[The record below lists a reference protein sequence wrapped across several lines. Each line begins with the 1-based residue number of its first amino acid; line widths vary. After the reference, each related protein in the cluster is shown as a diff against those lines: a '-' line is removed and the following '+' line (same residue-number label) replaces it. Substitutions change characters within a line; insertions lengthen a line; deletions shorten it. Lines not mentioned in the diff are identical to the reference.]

1 MSFGSSLLSKVIE
14 ANDPAALL
22 RYGLTRNDFQT
33 DGERAAFDYISTY
46 AEKNGNQAPTAE
58 MVATEVPTFQ
68 PEFSIDATFEY
79 LAQKAK
85 ETAAMSDFAA
95 IFNDKYGANGIKK
108 ADSEFIQRFNRAQEG
123 GNPKEFFEWL
133 TEVAERS
140 TIRTNVRKT
149 VGTDVVRDVDKF
161 RAEYEKRKA
170 GESFRIWDSKF
181 PALNKAI
188 GGYVS
193 SNMYVVYGKSG
204 RGKSAITLEE
214 SINCAAQGANVLI
227 WSMEMGWFEVLVRIY
242 VSLSGDQGVS
252 LTEIDGQRMEAG
264 FDSRSVRQGK
274 LSEEF
279 EAGFMEFIATL
290 NTIISGSI
298 TVRAVDDKD
307 FDSRSLRDLKADI
320 EKTNADVVMI
330 DPFYY
335 LDYEANSNKTTGG
348 AAADTSKKMRRLA
361 GTMDVVIFAITQ
373 AGEDDGA
380 EDEGGNREIK
390 LPKRKDVM
398 KTSALLQDAA
408 VLIPVDT
415 NAREG
420 RGLVGVNKG
429 RDGGEDEVVE
439 IVYLPQVG
447 IIKQVAGGE
456 TALGGYGF

>member
-1 MSFGSSLLSKVIE
+1 MSFGTSLLSKVIE
-14 ANDPAALL
+14 TNDPSALL
-22 RYGLTRNDFQT
+22 RYGLTRKDFQT
-33 DGERAAFDYISTY
+33 DGERSAFEYISSY

-58 MVATEVPTFQ
+58 MVVTEVPTFQ
-68 PEFSIDATFEY
+68 PEFSIEAPFEY
-79 LAQKAK
+79 LAQKTK
-85 ETAAMSDFAA
+85 GAAAFNDFAKTA
-95 IFNDKYGANGIKK
+95 E
-108 ADSEFIQRFNRAQEG
+108 SELAERFNCAQEN
-123 GNPKEFFEWL
+123 GNPQEFFEWL
-133 TEVAERS
+133 KTVAEES
-140 TIRTNVRKT
+140 TIRTSVRKT
-149 VGTDVVRDVDKF
+149 VGTNVVTDVDKF

-170 GESFRIWDSKF
+170 GESFRIWNSKF

-214 SINCAAQGANVLI
+214 SINCAIQGANVLI

-242 VSLSGDQGVS
+242 VSLSGDQGVA
-252 LTEIDGQRMEAG
+252 LTEIGGQQMEAG
-264 FDSRSVRQGK
+264 FDSRDVRQGK

-290 NTIISGSI
+290 NTLIAGSI

-320 EKTNADVVMI
+320 EQTKADVVMV

-335 LDYEANSNKTTGG
+335 LDYESNSNKTTGG

-373 AGEDDGA
+373 AGENDA
-380 EDEGGNREIK
+380 TEDEAGNREIK
-390 LPKRKDVM
+390 LPKRKDVK
-398 KTSALLQDAA
+398 KTSALLEDAA

-420 RGLVGVNKG
+420 RGLIGVNKG

-447 IIKQVAGGE
+447 LIKQVAAKE
-456 TALGGYGF
+456 TDLAAFGF

>member
-1 MSFGSSLLSKVIE
+1 MSFGTSLLSKVIE
-14 ANDPAALL
+14 ANDPSALL
-22 RYGLTRNDFQT
+22 RYGLTRKDFQT
-33 DGERAAFDYISTY
+33 DGERAAFEYISAY

-68 PEFSIDATFEY
+68 PEFSIEAPFEY
-79 LAQKAK
+79 LAKKAK
-85 ETAAMSDFAA
+85 ETAAMNDFA
-95 IFNDKYGANGIKK
+95 NT
-108 ADSEFIQRFNRAQEG
+108 ADSELAKRFNQAQEN
-123 GNPKEFFEWL
+123 GNPQEFFDWL
-133 TEVAERS
+133 KIIAEQN
-140 TIRTNVRKT
+140 IMRTSVRKT
-149 VGTDVVRDVDKF
+149 VGTNVVTDVDKF

-170 GESFRIWDSKF
+170 GESFRIWNSKF

-214 SINCAAQGANVLI
+214 SINCAVQGANVLI

-242 VSLSGDQGVS
+242 VSLSGDQGVA
-252 LTEIDGQRMEAG
+252 LTEIDGQQMEAG
-264 FDSRSVRQGK
+264 FDSRDVRQGK

-290 NTIISGSI
+290 NTIIAGSI

-320 EKTNADVVMI
+320 EQTKADVVMI

-335 LDYEANSNKTTGG
+335 LDYESNSNKTTGG

-373 AGEDDGA
+373 AGEDDA
-380 EDEGGNREIK
+380 TEDEAGNREIK
-390 LPKRKDVM
+390 LPKRKDVK
-398 KTSALLQDAA
+398 KTSALLEDAA

-420 RGLVGVNKG
+420 RGLIGVNKG

-447 IIKQVAGGE
+447 LIKQVAAGE
-456 TALGGYGF
+456 TALDAFGF

>member
-1 MSFGSSLLSKVIE
+1 MSFGTSLLSKVIE
-14 ANDPAALL
+14 ANDPSALL
-22 RYGLTRNDFQT
+22 RYGLTSKDFQT
-33 DGERAAFDYISTY
+33 GGERSAFEYISSY

-68 PEFSIDATFEY
+68 PEFSIEAPFEY
-79 LAQKAK
+79 LAQKTK
-85 ETAAMSDFAA
+85 GAAAFKDFAKTA
-95 IFNDKYGANGIKK
+95 E
-108 ADSEFIQRFNRAQEG
+108 SELGERFNRAQEN
-123 GNPKEFFEWL
+123 GNPQEFFDWL
-133 TEVAERS
+133 KTVAEES
-140 TIRTNVRKT
+140 TIRTSVRKS
-149 VGTDVVRDVDKF
+149 VGTNVVTDVDKF

-170 GESFRIWDSKF
+170 GESFRIWNSKF
-181 PALNKAI
+181 PTLNKAI

-214 SINCAAQGANVLI
+214 TINCAIQGANVLI

-242 VSLSGDQGVS
+242 VSLSGDQGVA
-252 LTEIDGQRMEAG
+252 LTEIDGQQMEAG
-264 FDSRSVRQGK
+264 FDSRDVRQGK

-290 NTIISGSI
+290 NTLIAGSI

-307 FDSRSLRDLKADI
+307 FDSRSLKDLKADI
-320 EKTNADVVMI
+320 EQTKADVVMI

-335 LDYEANSNKTTGG
+335 LDYESNSNKTTGG

-373 AGEDDGA
+373 AGEDDA
-380 EDEGGNREIK
+380 TEDEAGIREIK
-390 LPKRKDVM
+390 LPKRKDVK
-398 KTSALLQDAA
+398 KTSALLEDAA

-420 RGLVGVNKG
+420 RGLIGVNKG

-447 IIKQVAGGE
+447 LIKQVAAGE
-456 TALGGYGF
+456 TALDAFGF

>member
-1 MSFGSSLLSKVIE
+1 MSFGTSLLSKVIE
-14 ANDPAALL
+14 ANDPSALL
-22 RYGLTRNDFQT
+22 RYGLTRKDFQT
-33 DGERAAFDYISTY
+33 DGERAAFEYISSY

-68 PEFSIDATFEY
+68 PEFSIEAPFEY
-79 LAQKAK
+79 LAQKTK
-85 ETAAMSDFAA
+85 GAAAFNDFAKTA
-95 IFNDKYGANGIKK
+95 E
-108 ADSEFIQRFNRAQEG
+108 SELSERFNRAQEN
-123 GNPKEFFEWL
+123 GNPQEFFEWL
-133 TEVAERS
+133 KTVAEES
-140 TIRTNVRKT
+140 TIRTSVRKT
-149 VGTDVVRDVDKF
+149 VGTNVVTDVDKF

-170 GESFRIWDSKF
+170 GESFRIWNSKF

-214 SINCAAQGANVLI
+214 SINCAIQGANVLI

-242 VSLSGDQGVS
+242 VSLSGDQGVA
-252 LTEIDGQRMEAG
+252 LTEIDGQQMEAG
-264 FDSRSVRQGK
+264 FDSRDVRQGK

-290 NTIISGSI
+290 NTIIAGSI

-320 EKTNADVVMI
+320 EQTNADVVMI

-335 LDYEANSNKTTGG
+335 LDYESNSNKTTGG
-348 AAADTSKKMRRLA
+348 AAANTSKKMRRLA

-373 AGEDDGA
+373 AGEDDA
-380 EDEGGNREIK
+380 TEDEAGNREIK

-447 IIKQVAGGE
+447 LIKQVAAGE
-456 TALGGYGF
+456 TALDAFGF

>member
-1 MSFGSSLLSKVIE
+1 MSFGTSLLSKVIE
-14 ANDPAALL
+14 ANDPSALL
-22 RYGLTRNDFQT
+22 RYGLTRKDFQT
-33 DGERAAFDYISTY
+33 DGERAAFEYISAY

-85 ETAAMSDFAA
+85 ETAAMNDFA
-95 IFNDKYGANGIKK
+95 NT
-108 ADSEFIQRFNRAQEG
+108 ADSELAKRFNQAQEN
-123 GNPKEFFEWL
+123 GNPQEFFDWL
-133 TEVAERS
+133 KIIAEQNIMRTS
-140 TIRTNVRKT
+140 VRKSVGTNVVT
-149 VGTDVVRDVDKF
+149 DVDKF

-170 GESFRIWDSKF
+170 GESFRIWNSKF

-214 SINCAAQGANVLI
+214 SINCAIQGANVLI

-242 VSLSGDQGVS
+242 VSLSGDQGVA
-252 LTEIDGQRMEAG
+252 LTEIDGQQMEAG
-264 FDSRSVRQGK
+264 FDSRDVRQGK

-279 EAGFMEFIATL
+279 EAGFMEFIDTL
-290 NTIISGSI
+290 NTIIDGDI

-307 FDSRSLRDLKADI
+307 FDSRSLKDLKADI
-320 EKTNADVVMI
+320 EQTKADVVMI

-335 LDYEANSNKTTGG
+335 LDYESNSNKTTGG

-373 AGEDDGA
+373 AGEDDTT
-380 EDEGGNREIK
+380 EDDLGNREIK

-420 RGLVGVNKG
+420 RGLIGVNKG

-447 IIKQVAGGE
+447 LIKQVAAEE
-456 TALGGYGF
+456 TDLAAFGF

>member
-1 MSFGSSLLSKVIE
+1 MSFGTSLLSKVIE
-14 ANDPAALL
+14 ANDPSALL
-22 RYGLTRNDFQT
+22 RYGLTRKDFQT
-33 DGERAAFDYISTY
+33 DGERAAFEYISAY

-79 LAQKAK
+79 LAKKAK
-85 ETAAMSDFAA
+85 ETAAMNDFA
-95 IFNDKYGANGIKK
+95 NT
-108 ADSEFIQRFNRAQEG
+108 ADSELAKRFNQAQEN
-123 GNPKEFFEWL
+123 GNPQEFFDWL
-133 TEVAERS
+133 KIIAEQN
-140 TIRTNVRKT
+140 IMRTRVRKT
-149 VGTDVVRDVDKF
+149 VGTNVVTDVDKF

-170 GESFRIWDSKF
+170 GESFRIWNSKF

-214 SINCAAQGANVLI
+214 VINCAIQGANVLI

-242 VSLSGDQGVS
+242 VSLSGDQGVA
-252 LTEIDGQRMEAG
+252 LTEIDGQQMEAG
-264 FDSRSVRQGK
+264 FDSRDVRQGK
-274 LSEEF
+274 LPEEF

-290 NTIISGSI
+290 NTLIAGSI

-307 FDSRSLRDLKADI
+307 FDSRSLKDIKADI
-320 EKTNADVVMI
+320 EQTKADVVMI

-335 LDYEANSNKTTGG
+335 LDYESNSNKTTGG

-373 AGEDDGA
+373 AGEDDA
-380 EDEGGNREIK
+380 TEDEGGNREIK
-390 LPKRKDVM
+390 LPKRKDVK
-398 KTSALLQDAA
+398 KTSALLEDAA

-420 RGLVGVNKG
+420 RGLIGVNKG

-447 IIKQVAGGE
+447 LIKQVAAGE
-456 TALGGYGF
+456 TALDAFGF

>member
-14 ANDPAALL
+14 ANDPSALL
-22 RYGLTRNDFQT
+22 RYGLTRKDFQT
-33 DGERAAFDYISTY
+33 DGERAAFEYISSY

-68 PEFSIDATFEY
+68 PEFSIEAPFEY
-79 LAQKAK
+79 LAQKTK
-85 ETAAMSDFAA
+85 GAAAFNDFAKTA
-95 IFNDKYGANGIKK
+95 E
-108 ADSEFIQRFNRAQEG
+108 SELSERFNRAQEN
-123 GNPKEFFEWL
+123 GNPQEFFDWL
-133 TEVAERS
+133 KTVAEES
-140 TIRTNVRKT
+140 TIRTSVRKT
-149 VGTDVVRDVDKF
+149 VGTNVVTDVDKF
-161 RAEYEKRKA
+161 KAEYEKRKA
-170 GESFRIWDSKF
+170 GESFRIWNSKF

-214 SINCAAQGANVLI
+214 SINCAIQGANVLI

-242 VSLSGDQGVS
+242 VSLSGDQGVA
-252 LTEIDGQRMEAG
+252 LTEIDGQQMEAG
-264 FDSRSVRQGK
+264 FDSRDVRQGK

-279 EAGFMEFIATL
+279 EAGFMDFIENL
-290 NTIISGSI
+290 NTIIDGNI

-307 FDSRSLRDLKADI
+307 FDSRSLKDLKADI
-320 EKTNADVVMI
+320 EQTKADVIMI

-335 LDYEANSNKTTGG
+335 LDYEPNQDKTTGG
-348 AAADTSKKMRRLA
+348 AAAATSKKMRRLA

-373 AGEDDGA
+373 AGEDDA
-380 EDEGGNREIK
+380 TEDEAGNREIK
-390 LPKRKDVM
+390 LPKRKDVK
-398 KTSALLQDAA
+398 KTSALLEDAA

-415 NAREG
+415 NVREG
-420 RGLVGVNKG
+420 RGLIGVNKG

-447 IIKQVAGGE
+447 LIKQVAAEE
-456 TALGGYGF
+456 TDLAAFGF

>member
-14 ANDPAALL
+14 ANDPSALL
-22 RYGLTRNDFQT
+22 RYGLTRKDFQT
-33 DGERAAFDYISTY
+33 DGERAAFEYISSY

-68 PEFSIDATFEY
+68 PEFSIEAPFEY
-79 LAQKAK
+79 LAQKTK
-85 ETAAMSDFAA
+85 GAAAFNDFAKTA
-95 IFNDKYGANGIKK
+95 E
-108 ADSEFIQRFNRAQEG
+108 SELSERFNRAQEN
-123 GNPKEFFEWL
+123 GNPQEFFDWL
-133 TEVAERS
+133 KTVAEES
-140 TIRTNVRKT
+140 TIRTSVRKT
-149 VGTDVVRDVDKF
+149 VGTNVVTDVDKF

-188 GGYVS
+188 GGYIS

-214 SINCAAQGANVLI
+214 SINCAIQGANVLI

-242 VSLSGDQGVS
+242 VSLSGDQGVA
-252 LTEIDGQRMEAG
+252 LTEIDGQQMEAG
-264 FDSRSVRQGK
+264 FDSRDVRQGK

-279 EAGFMEFIATL
+279 EAGFMDFIENL
-290 NTIISGSI
+290 NTIIDGNI

-307 FDSRSLRDLKADI
+307 FDSRSLKDLKADI
-320 EKTNADVVMI
+320 EQTKADVIMI

-335 LDYEANSNKTTGG
+335 LDYEPNQDKTTGG
-348 AAADTSKKMRRLA
+348 AAAATSKKMRRLA

-373 AGEDDGA
+373 AGEDDA
-380 EDEGGNREIK
+380 TEDEAGNREIK
-390 LPKRKDVM
+390 LPKRKDVK
-398 KTSALLQDAA
+398 KTSALLEDAA

-447 IIKQVAGGE
+447 LIKQVAAEE
-456 TALGGYGF
+456 TDLAAFGF

>member
-1 MSFGSSLLSKVIE
+1 MSFGASLLSKVIE
-14 ANDPAALL
+14 ANDPSALL
-22 RYGLTRNDFQT
+22 RYGITRKDFQT
-33 DGERAAFDYISTY
+33 DGERAAFEYISTY

-85 ETAAMSDFAA
+85 ETAALNDFTE
-95 IFNDKYGANGIKK
+95 IFNDKYGANGVKK
-108 ADSEFIQRFNRAQEG
+108 ADSEFIQRFNRAQDG
-123 GNPKEFFEWL
+123 GNPQEFFDWL

-140 TIRTNVRKT
+140 KIRTSVRKS
-149 VGTDVVRDVDKF
+149 VGTNVVTDVDKF

-170 GESFRIWDSKF
+170 GESFRIWNSKF

-193 SNMYVVYGKSG
+193 SNMYVVYGKPG

-214 SINCAAQGANVLI
+214 SINCAVQGANVLI

-242 VSLSGDQGVS
+242 VSLSGDQGVA
-252 LTEIDGQRMEAG
+252 LTEIDGQQMEAG
-264 FDSRSVRQGK
+264 FDSRDVRQGK

-290 NTIISGSI
+290 NTIIDGDI

-320 EKTNADVVMI
+320 EQTKADVVMI

-335 LDYEANSNKTTGG
+335 LDYESNSNKTTGG

-373 AGEDDGA
+373 AGEDDA
-380 EDEGGNREIK
+380 TEDEAGNREIK

-420 RGLVGVNKG
+420 RGLIGVNKG

-447 IIKQVAGGE
+447 LIKQVAAGE
-456 TALGGYGF
+456 TDLEVFGF

>member
-1 MSFGSSLLSKVIE
+1 MSFGTSLLSKVIE

-22 RYGLTRNDFQT
+22 RYGLTRKDFQT
-33 DGERAAFDYISTY
+33 AGEREAFEYISSY

-68 PEFSIDATFEY
+68 PEFSIEAPFEY
-79 LAQKAK
+79 LAQKTK
-85 ETAAMSDFAA
+85 GAAAFNDFAKTA
-95 IFNDKYGANGIKK
+95 E
-108 ADSEFIQRFNRAQEG
+108 SELAERFNRAQEN
-123 GNPKEFFEWL
+123 GNPQEFFDWL

-140 TIRTNVRKT
+140 KIRTSVRKT
-149 VGTDVVRDVDKF
+149 VGTNVVNDVDKF

-170 GESFRIWDSKF
+170 GESFRIWNSKF
-181 PALNKAI
+181 PALNAAI

-214 SINCAAQGANVLI
+214 VIHCAIQGANVLI

-252 LTEIDGQRMEAG
+252 LTEIDGQQMEAG
-264 FDSRSVRQGK
+264 FDSRDVRQGK

-279 EAGFMEFIATL
+279 EAGFMEFIETL
-290 NTIISGSI
+290 NTIIDGDI

-320 EKTNADVVMI
+320 EQTKADVVMI

-335 LDYEANSNKTTGG
+335 LDYESNSNKTTGG

-373 AGEDDGA
+373 AGEDDA
-380 EDEGGNREIK
+380 TEDEDGNREIK
-390 LPKRKDVM
+390 LPKRKDVK
-398 KTSALLQDAA
+398 KTSSLLEDAA

-420 RGLVGVNKG
+420 RGLIGVNKG

-447 IIKQVAGGE
+447 LIKQVDLA
-456 TALGGYGF
+456 AFGF

>member
-1 MSFGSSLLSKVIE
+1 MSFGTSLLSKVIE
-14 ANDPAALL
+14 TNDPTVLL
-22 RYGLTRNDFQT
+22 RYGLTRKDFQT
-33 DGERAAFDYISTY
+33 DGERSAFEYISAY

-68 PEFSIDATFEY
+68 PEFSIEAPFEY
-79 LAQKAK
+79 LAKKAK
-85 ETAAMSDFAA
+85 ETAAMHDFA
-95 IFNDKYGANGIKK
+95 NT
-108 ADSEFIQRFNRAQEG
+108 ADSELAKRFNQAQEN
-123 GNPKEFFEWL
+123 GNPQEFFDWL
-133 TEVAERS
+133 KIIAEQN
-140 TIRTNVRKT
+140 IMRTSVRKT
-149 VGTDVVRDVDKF
+149 VGTNVVTDVDKF

-170 GESFRIWDSKF
+170 GESFRIWNSKF

-214 SINCAAQGANVLI
+214 SINCAVQGANVLI

-242 VSLSGDQGVS
+242 VSLSGDQGVA
-252 LTEIDGQRMEAG
+252 LTEIDGQQMEAG

-279 EAGFMEFIATL
+279 ETAFMEFIATL
-290 NTIISGSI
+290 NTLIAGSI

-307 FDSRSLRDLKADI
+307 FDSRSLKDLKADI
-320 EKTNADVVMI
+320 EQTNADVVMV

-335 LDYEANSNKTTGG
+335 LDYESNSNKTTGG

-373 AGEDDGA
+373 AGEDDA
-380 EDEGGNREIK
+380 TEDEDGNREIK

-415 NAREG
+415 NVREG

-447 IIKQVAGGE
+447 LIKQVAAGE
-456 TALGGYGF
+456 RDLEAFGF

>member
-14 ANDPAALL
+14 ANDPSALL
-22 RYGLTRNDFQT
+22 RYGLTRKDFQT
-33 DGERAAFDYISTY
+33 DGERAAFEYISSY

-68 PEFSIDATFEY
+68 PEFSIEAPFEY
-79 LAQKAK
+79 LAKKAK
-85 ETAAMSDFAA
+85 ETAAMNDFA
-95 IFNDKYGANGIKK
+95 NT
-108 ADSEFIQRFNRAQEG
+108 ADSELAKRFNQAQEN
-123 GNPKEFFEWL
+123 GNPQEFFDWL
-133 TEVAERS
+133 KIIAEQNI
-140 TIRTNVRKT
+140 IRTSVRKT
-149 VGTDVVRDVDKF
+149 VGTNVVTDVDKF

-170 GESFRIWDSKF
+170 GESFRIWNSKF

-214 SINCAAQGANVLI
+214 VIHCAIQGANVLI

-242 VSLSGDQGVS
+242 VSLSGDQGVA

-264 FDSRSVRQGK
+264 FDSRDVRQGK

-279 EAGFMEFIATL
+279 EAGFMDFIENL
-290 NTIISGSI
+290 NTIIDGNI

-307 FDSRSLRDLKADI
+307 FDSRSLKDLKADI
-320 EKTNADVVMI
+320 EQTKADVIMI

-335 LDYEANSNKTTGG
+335 LDYEPNQDKTTGG
-348 AAADTSKKMRRLA
+348 AAAATSKKMRRLA

-373 AGEDDGA
+373 AGEDDA
-380 EDEGGNREIK
+380 TEDEAGNREIK
-390 LPKRKDVM
+390 LPKRKDVK
-398 KTSALLQDAA
+398 KTSALLEDAA

-415 NAREG
+415 NVREG
-420 RGLVGVNKG
+420 RGLIGVNKG

-447 IIKQVAGGE
+447 LIKQVAAEE
-456 TALGGYGF
+456 TDLAAFGF

>member
-1 MSFGSSLLSKVIE
+1 MSFGTSLLSKVIE
-14 ANDPAALL
+14 ANDPSALL

-33 DGERAAFDYISTY
+33 DGERAAFEYISNY

-79 LAQKAK
+79 LAKKAK
-85 ETAAMSDFAA
+85 ETAAMNDFA
-95 IFNDKYGANGIKK
+95 NT
-108 ADSEFIQRFNRAQEG
+108 ADSELAKRFNQAQEN
-123 GNPKEFFEWL
+123 GNPQEFFDWL
-133 TEVAERS
+133 KIIAEQN
-140 TIRTNVRKT
+140 IMRTSVRKT
-149 VGTDVVRDVDKF
+149 VGTNVVTDVDKF
-161 RAEYEKRKA
+161 KAEYEKRKA
-170 GESFRIWDSKF
+170 GESFRIWNSKF

-214 SINCAAQGANVLI
+214 SINCAIQGANVLI

-242 VSLSGDQGVS
+242 VSLSGDQGVA
-252 LTEIDGQRMEAG
+252 LTEIDGQQMEAG
-264 FDSRSVRQGK
+264 FDSRDVRQGK

-279 EAGFMEFIATL
+279 EAGFMDFIENL
-290 NTIISGSI
+290 NTIIDGNI

-320 EKTNADVVMI
+320 EQTKADVVMI

-335 LDYEANSNKTTGG
+335 LDYESNSNKTTGG

-373 AGEDDGA
+373 AGEDDA
-380 EDEGGNREIK
+380 TEDEAGNREIK
-390 LPKRKDVM
+390 LPKRKDVK
-398 KTSALLQDAA
+398 KTSALLEDAA

-447 IIKQVAGGE
+447 LIKQVAAEE
-456 TALGGYGF
+456 TDLAAFGF

>member
-1 MSFGSSLLSKVIE
+1 MSFGTSLLSKVIE
-14 ANDPAALL
+14 ANDPSALL
-22 RYGLTRNDFQT
+22 RYGLTRKDFQT
-33 DGERAAFDYISTY
+33 DGERAAFEYISSY

-79 LAQKAK
+79 LAKKAK
-85 ETAAMSDFAA
+85 ETAAMNDFAST
-95 IFNDKYGANGIKK
+95 
-108 ADSEFIQRFNRAQEG
+108 ADSELAKRFNQAQEN
-123 GNPKEFFEWL
+123 GNPQEFFDWL
-133 TEVAERS
+133 KTVAEES
-140 TIRTNVRKT
+140 TIRTSVRKT
-149 VGTDVVRDVDKF
+149 VGTNVVTDVDKF

-170 GESFRIWDSKF
+170 GESFRIWNSKF

-193 SNMYVVYGKSG
+193 SNMYVVYGKPG

-214 SINCAAQGANVLI
+214 VIHCAIQGANVLI

-242 VSLSGDQGVS
+242 VSLSGDQGVA
-252 LTEIDGQRMEAG
+252 LTEIGGQQMEVG
-264 FDSRSVRQGK
+264 FDSRDVRQGK

-279 EAGFMEFIATL
+279 EAGFMEFISTL
-290 NTIISGSI
+290 NTLIAGSI

-307 FDSRSLRDLKADI
+307 FDSRSLKDLKADI
-320 EKTNADVVMI
+320 EQTNADVVMI

-335 LDYEANSNKTTGG
+335 LDYESNSNKTTGG

-373 AGEDDGA
+373 AGEDDA
-380 EDEGGNREIK
+380 TEDEDGNREIK

-415 NAREG
+415 NVREG

-447 IIKQVAGGE
+447 LIKQVAAEE
-456 TALGGYGF
+456 TDLAAFGF

>member
-1 MSFGSSLLSKVIE
+1 MSFGTSLLSKVIE
-14 ANDPAALL
+14 TNDPSALL
-22 RYGLTRNDFQT
+22 RYGLTRKDFQT
-33 DGERAAFDYISTY
+33 DGEQAAFEYISAY

-68 PEFSIDATFEY
+68 PEFSIEAPFEY
-79 LAQKAK
+79 LAQKTK
-85 ETAAMSDFAA
+85 GAAAFNDFAKTA
-95 IFNDKYGANGIKK
+95 E
-108 ADSEFIQRFNRAQEG
+108 SELSERFNRAQEN
-123 GNPKEFFEWL
+123 GNPQEFFDWL
-133 TEVAERS
+133 KTVAEES
-140 TIRTNVRKT
+140 TIRTSVRKT
-149 VGTDVVRDVDKF
+149 VGTNVVTDVDKF

-170 GESFRIWDSKF
+170 GESFRIWNSKF

-214 SINCAAQGANVLI
+214 SINCAIQGANVLI

-242 VSLSGDQGVS
+242 VSLSGDQGVA
-252 LTEIDGQRMEAG
+252 LNEIKGQQLESG
-264 FDSRSVRQGK
+264 FDSRDVRQGK
-274 LSEEF
+274 LSEEY
-279 EAGFMEFIATL
+279 EAGFMDFIENL
-290 NTIISGSI
+290 NTIIDGNI

-320 EKTNADVVMI
+320 EQTSADVVMV

-335 LDYEANSNKTTGG
+335 LDYESNSNKTTGG

-373 AGEDDGA
+373 AGEDDA
-380 EDEGGNREIK
+380 TEDEDGNREIK
-390 LPKRKDVM
+390 LPKRKDVK
-398 KTSALLQDAA
+398 KTSALLEDAA

-420 RGLVGVNKG
+420 RGLIGVNKG

-439 IVYLPQVG
+439 IVYLPQIG
-447 IIKQVAGGE
+447 LIKQVASGE
-456 TALGGYGF
+456 TALEEFGF

>member
-1 MSFGSSLLSKVIE
+1 MSFGTSLLSKVIE
-14 ANDPAALL
+14 ANDPSALL
-22 RYGLTRNDFQT
+22 RYGLTRKDFQT
-33 DGERAAFDYISTY
+33 EGERAAFEYISSY

-68 PEFSIDATFEY
+68 PEFSIEAPFEY
-79 LAQKAK
+79 LAKKAK
-85 ETAAMSDFAA
+85 ETAAMNDFA
-95 IFNDKYGANGIKK
+95 NT
-108 ADSEFIQRFNRAQEG
+108 ADSELAKRFNQAQEN
-123 GNPKEFFEWL
+123 GNPQEFFDWL
-133 TEVAERS
+133 KIIAEQN
-140 TIRTNVRKT
+140 IMRTGVRKT
-149 VGTDVVRDVDKF
+149 VGTNVVTDVDKF

-170 GESFRIWDSKF
+170 GESFRIWNSKF
-181 PALNKAI
+181 PALNTAI

-214 SINCAAQGANVLI
+214 SINCAVQGANVLI

-242 VSLSGDQGVS
+242 VSLSGDQGVA
-252 LTEIDGQRMEAG
+252 LNEIKGQQLESG
-264 FDSRSVRQGK
+264 FDSRDVRQGK

-290 NTIISGSI
+290 NTLISGSI

-307 FDSRSLRDLKADI
+307 FDSRSLKDLKADI
-320 EKTNADVVMI
+320 EQTNADVVMI

-335 LDYEANSNKTTGG
+335 LDYESNSNKTTGG

-373 AGEDDGA
+373 AGEDDAA
-380 EDEGGNREIK
+380 EDEDGNREIK
-390 LPKRKDVM
+390 LPTRANVK
-398 KTSALLQDAA
+398 KTSALLEDAA

-420 RGLVGVNKG
+420 RGLIGVNKG

-447 IIKQVAGGE
+447 LIKQVAAGE
-456 TALGGYGF
+456 TALNAFGF

>member
-1 MSFGSSLLSKVIE
+1 MSFGTSLLSKVIE
-14 ANDPAALL
+14 VNDPSALL
-22 RYGLTRNDFQT
+22 RYGLTRKDFQT
-33 DGERAAFDYISTY
+33 HGERAAFEYISAY

-85 ETAAMSDFAA
+85 ETAALNDFTE
-95 IFNDKYGANGIKK
+95 IFNDKYGANGVKK
-108 ADSEFIQRFNRAQEG
+108 ADSEFIQRFNRVQEG
-123 GNPKEFFEWL
+123 GNPQEFFDWL

-140 TIRTNVRKT
+140 KIRTSVRKT
-149 VGTDVVRDVDKF
+149 VGTNVVTDVDKF

-170 GESFRIWDSKF
+170 GESFRIWNSKF

-204 RGKSAITLEE
+204 RGKSAITLAEV
-214 SINCAAQGANVLI
+214 IHCAVQGANVLI

-242 VSLSGDQGVS
+242 VSLSGDQGVA
-252 LTEIDGQRMEAG
+252 LTEIDGQQMEAG
-264 FDSRSVRQGK
+264 FDSRDVRQGK

-290 NTIISGSI
+290 NTLIAGSI

-320 EKTNADVVMI
+320 EQTNADVVMV

-335 LDYEANSNKTTGG
+335 LDYESNSNKTTGG

-373 AGEDDGA
+373 AGEDDA
-380 EDEGGNREIK
+380 TEDEDGNREIK
-390 LPKRKDVM
+390 LPKRKDVK
-398 KTSALLQDAA
+398 KTSSLLEDAA

-415 NAREG
+415 NVREG
-420 RGLVGVNKG
+420 RGLIGVNKG

-447 IIKQVAGGE
+447 LIKQVATGE
-456 TALGGYGF
+456 TALDAFGF

>member
-1 MSFGSSLLSKVIE
+1 MSFGTSLLSKVIE
-14 ANDPAALL
+14 ANDPSALL
-22 RYGLTRNDFQT
+22 RYGLTRKDFQT
-33 DGERAAFDYISTY
+33 EGERAAFEYISDY

-85 ETAAMSDFAA
+85 ETAAMNDFA
-95 IFNDKYGANGIKK
+95 NT
-108 ADSEFIQRFNRAQEG
+108 ADSELAKRFNQAQEN
-123 GNPKEFFEWL
+123 GNPQEFFDWL
-133 TEVAERS
+133 KIIAEQNI
-140 TIRTNVRKT
+140 IRTSVRKT
-149 VGTDVVRDVDKF
+149 VGTNVVTDVDKF

-170 GESFRIWDSKF
+170 GESFRIWNSKF

-214 SINCAAQGANVLI
+214 SINCAIQGANVLI

-242 VSLSGDQGVS
+242 VSLSGDQGVA
-252 LTEIDGQRMEAG
+252 LTEIDGQQMEAG
-264 FDSRSVRQGK
+264 FDSRDVRQGK

-290 NTIISGSI
+290 NTIIAGSI

-320 EKTNADVVMI
+320 EQTKADVVMI

-335 LDYEANSNKTTGG
+335 LDYESNSNKTTGG

-373 AGEDDGA
+373 AGEDDA
-380 EDEGGNREIK
+380 TEDEAGNREIK

-415 NAREG
+415 NVREG
-420 RGLVGVNKG
+420 RGLIGVNKG

-447 IIKQVAGGE
+447 LIKQVAAVE
-456 TALGGYGF
+456 TALDAFGF

>member
-1 MSFGSSLLSKVIE
+1 MSFGTSLLSKVIE
-14 ANDPAALL
+14 ANDPTALL
-22 RYGLTRNDFQT
+22 RFGLTREDFQT
-33 DGERAAFDYISTY
+33 AGERAAFEYISDY
-46 AEKNGNQAPTAE
+46 AEKTGNQTPTAE

-68 PEFSIDATFEY
+68 PEFNIDATFEY
-79 LAQKAK
+79 LAQKTK
-85 ETAAMSDFAA
+85 GTAVFNDFA
-95 IFNDKYGANGIKK
+95 KT
-108 ADSEFIQRFNRAQEG
+108 ADSELVERFNKAQDS
-123 GNPKEFFEWL
+123 GNPQEFFDWL
-133 TEVAERS
+133 KTVAEQNI
-140 TIRTNVRKT
+140 IRTSVRKT
-149 VGTDVVRDVDKF
+149 VGTNVVTDVDKF
-161 RAEYEKRKA
+161 RTEYEKRKA
-170 GESFRIWDSKF
+170 GESFRIWNSKF

-214 SINCAAQGANVLI
+214 VIHCAIQGANVLI

-242 VSLSGDQGVS
+242 VSLSGDQGVA
-252 LTEIDGQRMEAG
+252 LTEIDGQQMEAG
-264 FDSRSVRQGK
+264 FDSRDVRQGK

-290 NTIISGSI
+290 NTIIAGSI

-320 EKTNADVVMI
+320 EQTNADVVMI

-373 AGEDDGA
+373 AGEDDVT
-380 EDEGGNREIK
+380 EDEAGNREIK
-390 LPKRKDVM
+390 LPKRKDVK
-398 KTSALLQDAA
+398 KTSALLEDAA

-420 RGLVGVNKG
+420 RGLIGVNKG

-447 IIKQVAGGE
+447 LIKQVAAGE
-456 TALGGYGF
+456 IELKAYGF

>member
-1 MSFGSSLLSKVIE
+1 MSFGTSLLSKVIE
-14 ANDPAALL
+14 ANDPSALL
-22 RYGLTRNDFQT
+22 RYGLTRKDFQT
-33 DGERAAFDYISTY
+33 DGERAAFEYISSY

-68 PEFSIDATFEY
+68 PEFSIEAPFEY
-79 LAQKAK
+79 LAQKTK
-85 ETAAMSDFAA
+85 GAAAFNDFAKTA
-95 IFNDKYGANGIKK
+95 E
-108 ADSEFIQRFNRAQEG
+108 SELSERFNRAQEN
-123 GNPKEFFEWL
+123 GNPQEFFDWL
-133 TEVAERS
+133 KTVAEES
-140 TIRTNVRKT
+140 TTRTSVRKT
-149 VGTDVVRDVDKF
+149 VGTNVVTDVDKF
-161 RAEYEKRKA
+161 KAEYEKRKA
-170 GESFRIWDSKF
+170 GESFRIWNSKF

-214 SINCAAQGANVLI
+214 SINCAIQGANVLI

-242 VSLSGDQGVS
+242 VSLSGDQGVA
-252 LTEIDGQRMEAG
+252 LTEIDGQQMEAG
-264 FDSRSVRQGK
+264 FDSRDVRQGK

-290 NTIISGSI
+290 NTLIAGSI

-320 EKTNADVVMI
+320 EQTKADVVMI

-335 LDYEANSNKTTGG
+335 LDYESNSNKTTGG

-373 AGEDDGA
+373 AGEDDA
-380 EDEGGNREIK
+380 TEDEGGNREIK
-390 LPKRKDVM
+390 LPKRKDVK
-398 KTSALLQDAA
+398 KTSSLLEDAA

-415 NAREG
+415 NVREG
-420 RGLVGVNKG
+420 RGLIGVNKG

-447 IIKQVAGGE
+447 LIKQVATGE
-456 TALGGYGF
+456 TALEEFGF

>member
-14 ANDPAALL
+14 ANDPSALL
-22 RYGLTRNDFQT
+22 RYGLTRKDFQT
-33 DGERAAFDYISTY
+33 DGERAAFEYISSY

-68 PEFSIDATFEY
+68 PEFSIEAPFEY
-79 LAQKAK
+79 LAKKAK
-85 ETAAMSDFAA
+85 ETAAMNDFA
-95 IFNDKYGANGIKK
+95 NT
-108 ADSEFIQRFNRAQEG
+108 ADSELAKRFNQAQEN
-123 GNPKEFFEWL
+123 GNPQEFFDWL
-133 TEVAERS
+133 KIIAEQN
-140 TIRTNVRKT
+140 IMRTSVRKT
-149 VGTDVVRDVDKF
+149 VGTNVVTDVDKF
-161 RAEYEKRKA
+161 KAEYEKRKA
-170 GESFRIWDSKF
+170 GESFRIWNSKF

-214 SINCAAQGANVLI
+214 SINCAIQGANVLI

-242 VSLSGDQGVS
+242 VSLSGDQGVA
-252 LTEIDGQRMEAG
+252 LTEIDGQQMEAG
-264 FDSRSVRQGK
+264 FDSRDVRQGK

-290 NTIISGSI
+290 NTIIAGSI

-307 FDSRSLRDLKADI
+307 FDSRSLKDLKADI
-320 EKTNADVVMI
+320 EQTKADVVMI

-335 LDYEANSNKTTGG
+335 LDYESNSNKTTGG

-373 AGEDDGA
+373 AGEDDA
-380 EDEGGNREIK
+380 TEDEDGNREIK

-420 RGLVGVNKG
+420 RGLIGVNKG

-447 IIKQVAGGE
+447 LIKQVAAE
-456 TALGGYGF
+456 VTALQEYGF

>member
-14 ANDPAALL
+14 ANDPSALL
-22 RYGLTRNDFQT
+22 RYGLTRKDFQT
-33 DGERAAFDYISTY
+33 DGERAAFEYISSY

-68 PEFSIDATFEY
+68 PEFSIEAPFEY
-79 LAQKAK
+79 LAQKTK
-85 ETAAMSDFAA
+85 GAAAFNDFAKTA
-95 IFNDKYGANGIKK
+95 E
-108 ADSEFIQRFNRAQEG
+108 SELSERFNRAQEN
-123 GNPKEFFEWL
+123 GNPQEFFDWL
-133 TEVAERS
+133 KTVAEES
-140 TIRTNVRKT
+140 TIRTSVRKT
-149 VGTDVVRDVDKF
+149 VGTNVVTDVDKF
-161 RAEYEKRKA
+161 KAEYEKRKA
-170 GESFRIWDSKF
+170 GESFRIWNSKF

-214 SINCAAQGANVLI
+214 SINCAIQGANVLI

-242 VSLSGDQGVS
+242 VSLSGDQGVA
-252 LTEIDGQRMEAG
+252 LTEIDGQQMEAG
-264 FDSRSVRQGK
+264 FDSRDVRQGR

-279 EAGFMEFIATL
+279 EAGFMEFIETL
-290 NTIISGSI
+290 NTLIAGSI

-307 FDSRSLRDLKADI
+307 FDSRSLKDLKADI
-320 EKTNADVVMI
+320 EQTKADVVMI

-335 LDYEANSNKTTGG
+335 LDYESNSNKTTGG

-373 AGEDDGA
+373 AGEDDA
-380 EDEGGNREIK
+380 TEDEDGNREIK

-420 RGLVGVNKG
+420 RGLIGVNKG

-447 IIKQVAGGE
+447 LIKQVAAE
-456 TALGGYGF
+456 VTALQEYGF

>member
-1 MSFGSSLLSKVIE
+1 MSFGTSLLSKVIE
-14 ANDPAALL
+14 ANDPSALL

-33 DGERAAFDYISTY
+33 DGERAAFEYISDY

-85 ETAAMSDFAA
+85 ETAAMNDFASK
-95 IFNDKYGANGIKK
+95 FNDKYGANGVKT
-108 ADSEFIQRFNRAQEG
+108 ADSEFVQRFNRVQEG
-123 GNPKEFFEWL
+123 GNPQEFFDWL
-133 TEVAERS
+133 QTVAEQS
-140 TIRTNVRKT
+140 KIRTSVRKT
-149 VGTDVVRDVDKF
+149 VGTNVVRDVDKF

-170 GESFRIWDSKF
+170 GESFRIWNSKF

-204 RGKSAITLEE
+204 RGKSAISLEE
-214 SINCAAQGANVLI
+214 SINCAVQGANVLI

-242 VSLSGDQGVS
+242 VSLSGDQGVA
-252 LTEIDGQRMEAG
+252 LTEIDGQQMEAG

-279 EAGFMEFIATL
+279 EAAFMDFIETL
-290 NTIISGSI
+290 NTIIDGSI

-307 FDSRSLRDLKADI
+307 FDSRSLKDLKADI
-320 EKTNADVVMI
+320 EQTNADVVMV

-335 LDYEANSNKTTGG
+335 LDYESNSNKTTGG

-373 AGEDDGA
+373 AGEDDA
-380 EDEGGNREIK
+380 VEDEDGNREIK

-420 RGLVGVNKG
+420 RGLIGVNKG

-447 IIKQVAGGE
+447 LIKQVAAGE
-456 TALGGYGF
+456 IELKAYGF

>member
-1 MSFGSSLLSKVIE
+1 MSFGTSLLSKVIE
-14 ANDPAALL
+14 ANDPSALL
-22 RYGLTRNDFQT
+22 RYGLTRKDFQT
-33 DGERAAFDYISTY
+33 DGEREAFEYISSY

-58 MVATEVPTFQ
+58 MVATEVPSFQ
-68 PEFSIDATFEY
+68 PEFSIEAPFEY
-79 LAQKAK
+79 LAQKTK
-85 ETAAMSDFAA
+85 GAATFNDFAKTA
-95 IFNDKYGANGIKK
+95 E
-108 ADSEFIQRFNRAQEG
+108 SELAERFNRAQEN
-123 GNPKEFFEWL
+123 GNPQEFFEWL
-133 TEVAERS
+133 KTVAEES
-140 TIRTNVRKT
+140 TIRTSVRKT
-149 VGTDVVRDVDKF
+149 VGTNVVTDVDKF

-170 GESFRIWDSKF
+170 GESFRIWNSKF

-214 SINCAAQGANVLI
+214 VINCAIQGANVLI

-242 VSLSGDQGVS
+242 VSLSGDQGVA
-252 LTEIDGQRMEAG
+252 LTEIDGQQMEAG
-264 FDSRSVRQGK
+264 FDSRDVRQGK

-279 EAGFMEFIATL
+279 EAGFMEFIETL
-290 NTIISGSI
+290 NTIIDGDI

-320 EKTNADVVMI
+320 EQTKADVVMI

-335 LDYEANSNKTTGG
+335 LDYESNSNKTTGG

-373 AGEDDGA
+373 AGEDDA
-380 EDEGGNREIK
+380 TEDEAGNREIK
-390 LPKRKDVM
+390 LPKRKDVK
-398 KTSALLQDAA
+398 KTSSLLEDAA

-420 RGLVGVNKG
+420 RGLIGVNKG

-447 IIKQVAGGE
+447 LIKQVAAEE
-456 TALGGYGF
+456 TDLAAFGF

>member
-1 MSFGSSLLSKVIE
+1 MSFGTSLLSKVIE
-14 ANDPAALL
+14 ANDPSALL
-22 RYGLTRNDFQT
+22 RYGLTRKDFQT
-33 DGERAAFDYISTY
+33 DGERAAFEYISAY

-79 LAQKAK
+79 LAKKAK
-85 ETAAMSDFAA
+85 ETAAMNDFA
-95 IFNDKYGANGIKK
+95 NT
-108 ADSEFIQRFNRAQEG
+108 ADSELAKRFNQAQEN
-123 GNPKEFFEWL
+123 GNPQEFFDWL
-133 TEVAERS
+133 KIIAEQN
-140 TIRTNVRKT
+140 IMRTRVRKT
-149 VGTDVVRDVDKF
+149 VGTNVVTDVDKF

-170 GESFRIWDSKF
+170 GESFRIWNSKF

-214 SINCAAQGANVLI
+214 VINCAIQGANVLI

-242 VSLSGDQGVS
+242 VSLSGDQGVA
-252 LTEIDGQRMEAG
+252 LTEIDGQQMEAG
-264 FDSRSVRQGK
+264 FDSRDVRQGK
-274 LSEEF
+274 LPEEF

-290 NTIISGSI
+290 NTLIAGSI

-307 FDSRSLRDLKADI
+307 FDSRSLKDIKADI
-320 EKTNADVVMI
+320 EQTKADVVMI

-335 LDYEANSNKTTGG
+335 LDYESNSNKTTGG

-373 AGEDDGA
+373 AGEDDA
-380 EDEGGNREIK
+380 TEDEDGNREIK
-390 LPKRKDVM
+390 LPKRKDVK
-398 KTSALLQDAA
+398 KTSALLEDAA

-420 RGLVGVNKG
+420 RGLIGVNKG

-447 IIKQVAGGE
+447 LIKQVAAGE
-456 TALGGYGF
+456 TALDAFGF

>member
-1 MSFGSSLLSKVIE
+1 MTG
-14 ANDPAALL
+14 
-22 RYGLTRNDFQT
+22 
-33 DGERAAFDYISTY
+33 
-46 AEKNGNQAPTAE
+46 
-58 MVATEVPTFQ
+58 
-68 PEFSIDATFEY
+68 
-79 LAQKAK
+79 
-85 ETAAMSDFAA
+85 
-95 IFNDKYGANGIKK
+95 
-108 ADSEFIQRFNRAQEG
+108 
-123 GNPKEFFEWL
+123 
-133 TEVAERS
+133 VAEQS
-140 TIRTNVRKT
+140 KIRTSVRKS
-149 VGTDVVRDVDKF
+149 VGTNVVTDVDKF

-170 GESFRIWDSKF
+170 GESFRIWNSKF

-214 SINCAAQGANVLI
+214 VIHCAIQGANTLI

-242 VSLSGDQGVS
+242 VSLSGDQGVA
-252 LTEIDGQRMEAG
+252 LTEIDGQQMEAG
-264 FDSRSVRQGK
+264 FDSRLVRQGK

-279 EAGFMEFIATL
+279 EAGFMEFIETL
-290 NTIISGSI
+290 NTIIDGDI

-307 FDSRSLRDLKADI
+307 FDSRSLKDLKADI
-320 EKTNADVVMI
+320 EQTNADVVMI

-335 LDYEANSNKTTGG
+335 LDYESNSNKTTGG

-373 AGEDDGA
+373 AGEDDA
-380 EDEGGNREIK
+380 TEDEDGNREIK

-408 VLIPVDT
+408 ALIPVDT
-415 NAREG
+415 NAKEG
-420 RGLVGVNKG
+420 RGLIGVNKG

-447 IIKQVAGGE
+447 LIKQVAADE
-456 TALGGYGF
+456 TDLAAFGF

>member
-1 MSFGSSLLSKVIE
+1 MSFGTSLLSKVIE
-14 ANDPAALL
+14 ANDPSALL
-22 RYGLTRNDFQT
+22 RYGLTRKDFQT
-33 DGERAAFDYISTY
+33 DGERAAFEYISSY

-68 PEFSIDATFEY
+68 PEFSIEAPFEY
-79 LAQKAK
+79 LAKKAK
-85 ETAAMSDFAA
+85 ETAAMNDFA
-95 IFNDKYGANGIKK
+95 NT
-108 ADSEFIQRFNRAQEG
+108 ADSELAKRFNQAQEN
-123 GNPKEFFEWL
+123 GNPQEFFDWL
-133 TEVAERS
+133 KIIAEQN
-140 TIRTNVRKT
+140 IMRTSVRKT
-149 VGTDVVRDVDKF
+149 VGTNVVTDVDKF
-161 RAEYEKRKA
+161 KAEYEKRKA
-170 GESFRIWDSKF
+170 GESCRIWNSKF

-214 SINCAAQGANVLI
+214 SINCAIQGANVLI

-242 VSLSGDQGVS
+242 VSLSGDQGVA
-252 LTEIDGQRMEAG
+252 LTEIDGQQMEAG
-264 FDSRSVRQGK
+264 FDSRDVRQGK

-290 NTIISGSI
+290 NTLIAGSI

-307 FDSRSLRDLKADI
+307 FDSRSLKDLKADI
-320 EKTNADVVMI
+320 EQTDADVVMI

-335 LDYEANSNKTTGG
+335 LDYESNSNKTTGG

-373 AGEDDGA
+373 AGEDDA
-380 EDEGGNREIK
+380 TEDEDGNREIK

-447 IIKQVAGGE
+447 LIKQVAAEE
-456 TALGGYGF
+456 TDLAAFGF

>member
-1 MSFGSSLLSKVIE
+1 MSFGTSLLSKVIE
-14 ANDPAALL
+14 ANDPSALL
-22 RYGLTRNDFQT
+22 RYGLTRKDFQT
-33 DGERAAFDYISTY
+33 EGERAAFEYISAY

-68 PEFSIDATFEY
+68 PEFSIEAPYEY
-79 LAQKAK
+79 LAQKTK
-85 ETAAMSDFAA
+85 GAAAFNDFAKTA
-95 IFNDKYGANGIKK
+95 E
-108 ADSEFIQRFNRAQEG
+108 SELSERFNRAQEN
-123 GNPKEFFEWL
+123 GNPQEFFDWL
-133 TEVAERS
+133 KTVAEES
-140 TIRTNVRKT
+140 TIRTSVRKT
-149 VGTDVVRDVDKF
+149 VGTNVVRDVDKF

-170 GESFRIWDSKF
+170 GESFRIWNSKF

-214 SINCAAQGANVLI
+214 VIHCAIQGANVLI

-242 VSLSGDQGVS
+242 VSLSGDQGVA
-252 LTEIDGQRMEAG
+252 LTEIDGQQMEAG
-264 FDSRSVRQGK
+264 FDSRDVRQGK

-279 EAGFMEFIATL
+279 EEGFMEFIATL
-290 NTIISGSI
+290 NTIIAGSI

-320 EKTNADVVMI
+320 EQTKADVVMV

-335 LDYEANSNKTTGG
+335 LDYESNSNKTTGG

-373 AGEDDGA
+373 AGEDDA
-380 EDEGGNREIK
+380 TEDEAGNREIK

-420 RGLVGVNKG
+420 RGLIGVNKG

-447 IIKQVAGGE
+447 LIKQVAAGE
-456 TALGGYGF
+456 TALDAFGF

>member
-1 MSFGSSLLSKVIE
+1 MSFGTSLLSKVIE
-14 ANDPAALL
+14 ANDPSALL
-22 RYGLTRNDFQT
+22 RYGLTRKDFQT
-33 DGERAAFDYISTY
+33 DGERAAFEYISAY

-79 LAQKAK
+79 LAQKTK
-85 ETAAMSDFAA
+85 GAAAFNDFAKTA
-95 IFNDKYGANGIKK
+95 E
-108 ADSEFIQRFNRAQEG
+108 SELSERFNRAQEN
-123 GNPKEFFEWL
+123 GNPQEFFDWL
-133 TEVAERS
+133 KTVAEES
-140 TIRTNVRKT
+140 TIRTSVRKT
-149 VGTDVVRDVDKF
+149 VGTNVVTDVDKF
-161 RAEYEKRKA
+161 KAEYEKRKA
-170 GESFRIWDSKF
+170 GESFRIWNSKF

-214 SINCAAQGANVLI
+214 SINCAIQGANVLI

-242 VSLSGDQGVS
+242 VSLSGDQGVA
-252 LTEIDGQRMEAG
+252 LTEIDGQQMEAG
-264 FDSRSVRQGK
+264 FDSRDVRRGK

-279 EAGFMEFIATL
+279 EKAFMEFVETL
-290 NTIISGSI
+290 NTLITGSI

-307 FDSRSLRDLKADI
+307 FDSRSLKDLKADI
-320 EKTNADVVMI
+320 EQTKADVVMI

-335 LDYEANSNKTTGG
+335 LDYESNSNKTTGG

-373 AGEDDGA
+373 AGEDDA
-380 EDEGGNREIK
+380 TEDDLGNREIK

-415 NAREG
+415 NVREG

-447 IIKQVAGGE
+447 LIKQVAAEE
-456 TALGGYGF
+456 TDLAAFGF

>member
-14 ANDPAALL
+14 ANDPSALL
-22 RYGLTRNDFQT
+22 RYGLTRKDFQT
-33 DGERAAFDYISTY
+33 DGERAAFEYISSY

-68 PEFSIDATFEY
+68 PEFSIEAPFEY
-79 LAQKAK
+79 LAKKAK
-85 ETAAMSDFAA
+85 ETAAMNDFA
-95 IFNDKYGANGIKK
+95 NT
-108 ADSEFIQRFNRAQEG
+108 ADSELAKRFNQAQEN
-123 GNPKEFFEWL
+123 GNPQEFFDWL
-133 TEVAERS
+133 KIIAEQN
-140 TIRTNVRKT
+140 IMRTSVRKS
-149 VGTDVVRDVDKF
+149 VGTNIVTDVDKF
-161 RAEYEKRKA
+161 KAEYEKRKA
-170 GESFRIWDSKF
+170 GESFRIWNSKF

-214 SINCAAQGANVLI
+214 SINCAVQGANVLI

-242 VSLSGDQGVS
+242 VSLSGDQGVA
-252 LTEIDGQRMEAG
+252 LTEIDGQQMEAG

-279 EAGFMEFIATL
+279 EAAFMDFIATL
-290 NTIISGSI
+290 NTLITGSI

-307 FDSRSLRDLKADI
+307 FDSRSLKDLKADI
-320 EKTNADVVMI
+320 EQTNADVVMI

-335 LDYEANSNKTTGG
+335 LDYESNSNKTTGG

-373 AGEDDGA
+373 AGEDDA
-380 EDEGGNREIK
+380 VEDEDGNREIK
-390 LPKRKDVM
+390 LPKRKDVK
-398 KTSALLQDAA
+398 KTSALLEDAA

-420 RGLVGVNKG
+420 RGLIGVNKG

-447 IIKQVAGGE
+447 LIKQVAAEE
-456 TALGGYGF
+456 TDLAAFGF